1 MKLRLSI
8 SAVILLTLLSGCA
21 KESTSVV
28 DTGREPILFGAA
40 AYNGVETK
48 AFDPSD
54 NTRPNDPR
62 TLINVGNAV
71 SLFGVW
77 RPTGNDSVYETLF
90 NNRRLRCNSVILSDP
105 SDPLSF
111 DPEDQN
117 SSVWDYDPLEYWK
130 NTGDYCFTAV
140 SPYTTG
146 DASINSV
153 YELKISYR
161 VGSNHDLMVARAYR
175 DREDPASGKDRVELA
190 FKHVTSAVRFLF
202 RTATDQGDKYKLTA
216 FRLENL
222 SPRGTLTIDS
232 RLTAPINFEPSDG
245 VNPAGPDYPLRWNAG
260 AIGVL
265 GTLFDWTADASDPE
279 KTVPYPTYPDDPDDY
294 AQMGWY
300 YMVPHT
306 LDAGASVIFS
316 VSYDGQTPV
325 ETTINISDL
334 ELPAGADTWQPNHVY
349 NYFITVSQ
357 SGANIEVVA
366 TPWDEVDIT
375 TDSITFEG

>member
-1 MKLRLSI
+1 MKLHLSI
-8 SAVILLTLLSGCA
+8 SAVIFLTLLSGCA

-77 RPTGNDSVYETLF
+77 RPTIGDDSVFETLF

-111 DPEDQN
+111 DPENQD

-146 DASINSV
+146 DASINSA

-175 DREDPASGKDRVELA
+175 KEPDGGKDRVELS

-202 RTATDQGDKYKLTA
+202 GTASDQADKYKLTA

-232 RLTAPINFEPSDG
+232 RLSAPIDFGPG
-245 VNPAGPDYPLRWNAG
+245 GPDEPLDWAAG

-279 KTVPYPTYPDDPDDY
+279 KTVPYPTDPDDPDDY

-349 NYFITVSQ
+349 NYFITLSQ
-357 SGANIEVVA
+357 SGADIEVVA

>member
-8 SAVILLTLLSGCA
+8 SAVIILTLLSGCA
-21 KESTSVV
+21 KESTSIV
-28 DTGREPILFGAA
+28 DRGREPILFGAS

-62 TLINVGNAV
+62 ILINVGNAV

-77 RPTGNDSVYETLF
+77 RAAIGDDSVFETLF

-146 DASINSV
+146 DASINSA

-175 DREDPASGKDRVELA
+175 AEPAGGKDRVELA

-202 RTATDQGDKYKLTA
+202 KTASDQGDKYKLTA

-232 RLTAPINFEPSDG
+232 RLTAPINFDPSDG
-245 VNPAGPDYPLRWNAG
+245 VNPAGPDYPLRWNPG

-265 GTLFDWTADASDPE
+265 GTLFEWTADASDPE
-279 KTVPYPTYPDDPDDY
+279 KTVPYPTDPDNPDDY

-300 YMVPHT
+300 YMIPHT
-306 LDAGASVIFS
+306 LNASASVVFS
-316 VSYDGQTPV
+316 VSYDRQTPV

-357 SGANIEVVA
+357 SGADIEVVA

>member
-1 MKLRLSI
+1 MKLHLSI
-8 SAVILLTLLSGCA
+8 SAVIFLTLLSGCA

-77 RPTGNDSVYETLF
+77 RPTIGDDSVFETLF

-111 DPEDQN
+111 NPENQD

-146 DASINSV
+146 DASINSA

-175 DREDPASGKDRVELA
+175 EEPDGGKDRVELS

-202 RTATDQGDKYKLTA
+202 GTASDQGDKYKLTA

-232 RLTAPINFEPSDG
+232 RLSAQFNFEPSDG

-265 GTLFDWTADASDPE
+265 GTLFEWTADASDPE
-279 KTVPYPTYPDDPDDY
+279 KTVPYPMDPDNTDDY

-300 YMVPHT
+300 YMIPHT
-306 LDAGASVIFS
+306 LNASASVVFS

>member
-1 MKLRLSI
+1 MKLRQSILVVLILS
-8 SAVILLTLLSGCA
+8 AFLSGCG
-21 KESTSVV
+21 KDNTSVM
-28 DTGREPILFGAA
+28 DRSNEAITFGASSTIT
-40 AYNGVETK
+40 TK
-48 AFDPSD
+48 TFDPSD
-54 NTRPNDPR
+54 NTRPNDPS
-62 TLINVGNAV
+62 TLISVGNEI

-77 RPTGNDSVYETLF
+77 RPTIGDDSVYETLF
-90 NNRRLRCNSVILSDP
+90 NNRRLRCNSVYLDDP

-111 DPEDQN
+111 DPENQN

-146 DASINSV
+146 DATINSA

-161 VGSNHDLMVARAYR
+161 VGSNQDLMVARAYR
-175 DREDPASGKDRVELA
+175 AEPAGGKDRVELN

-202 RTATDQGDKYKLTA
+202 GTASDAGEKFKLTA

-232 RLTAPINFEPSDG
+232 RLSSPIDFSPSG
-245 VNPAGPDYPLRWNAG
+245 TDYPLDWSAG

-265 GTLFDWTADASDPE
+265 GTLFAWTADALNPE
-279 KTVPYPTYPDDPDDY
+279 KTVPYPTDTDNPDDY

-300 YMVPHT
+300 YMIPHT
-306 LDAGASVIFS
+306 LNAGASVVFS
-316 VSYDGQTPV
+316 VSYDGQEPV

-357 SGANIEVVA
+357 SGADIEVVA
-366 TPWDEVDIT
+366 TPWDEVSIT
-375 TDSITFEG
+375 TDPVTFEG

>member
-8 SAVILLTLLSGCA
+8 SAAAVLALLSGCV
-21 KESTSVV
+21 KESPSRV
-28 DTGREPILFGAA
+28 DTGREPIRFGASA
-40 AYNGVETK
+40 GIETK
-48 AFDPSD
+48 TFDPSD

-62 TLINVGNAV
+62 TLISVGNGV

-77 RPTGNDSVYETLF
+77 RATIGDDSVYETLF
-90 NNRRLRCNSVILSDP
+90 NNRRLRCNNVYLDDP
-105 SDPLSF
+105 TDPLSF

-146 DASINSV
+146 DASINSA

-161 VGSNHDLMVARAYR
+161 VGTNHDLMVARAYR
-175 DREDPASGKDRVELA
+175 AEPAGGKDRVELA
-190 FKHVTSAVRFLF
+190 FKHVTSAVRFLVG
-202 RTATDQGDKYKLTA
+202 TSSDQGDKYKLTA

-232 RLTAPINFEPSDG
+232 RLTAPIDFGPG
-245 VNPAGPDYPLRWNAG
+245 GPDEPLDWSAG

-279 KTVPYPTYPDDPDDY
+279 KTVPYPTDPDNPDDY

-300 YMVPHT
+300 YMIPHT
-306 LDAGASVIFS
+306 LDAGASVVFS

-357 SGANIEVVA
+357 SGADIEVVA
-366 TPWDEVDIT
+366 TPWDEVSIT
-375 TDSITFEG
+375 TDPVTFEG

>member
-1 MKLRLSI
+1 MKLHLSI
-8 SAVILLTLLSGCA
+8 SAVIILTLLSGCA
-21 KESTSVV
+21 KESTSVA
-28 DTGREPILFGAA
+28 DRGGEPILFGAA

-62 TLINVGNAV
+62 ILINVGNAV

-77 RPTGNDSVYETLF
+77 RATIGDDSVFETLF

-146 DASINSV
+146 DASINSA

-175 DREDPASGKDRVELA
+175 AEPAGGKDRVELA

-202 RTATDQGDKYKLTA
+202 KTASDQGDKYKLTA

-232 RLTAPINFEPSDG
+232 RLTAPIDFGPG
-245 VNPAGPDYPLRWNAG
+245 GPDDPLGWSAG

-265 GTLFDWTADASDPE
+265 GTLFEWTADASDPE
-279 KTVPYPTYPDDPDDY
+279 KTVPYPTDPDDPDDY
-294 AQMGWY
+294 TQMGWY

-306 LDAGASVIFS
+306 LDAGASVVFS

-349 NYFITVSQ
+349 NYIITVSQ

>member
-1 MKLRLSI
+1 MKLHLSI
-8 SAVILLTLLSGCA
+8 SAVIILTLLSGCA
-21 KESTSVV
+21 KESTSIV
-28 DTGREPILFGAA
+28 DRGGEPILFGAS

-77 RPTGNDSVYETLF
+77 RATIGDDSVFETLF

-146 DASINSV
+146 DASINSA
-153 YELKISYR
+153 YELTISYR
-161 VGSNHDLMVARAYR
+161 GGSNHDLMVARAYR
-175 DREDPASGKDRVELA
+175 AEPTGGKDRVELA

-202 RTATDQGDKYKLTA
+202 KTASDQGDKYKLTA

-232 RLTAPINFEPSDG
+232 RLTSPIDFSPS
-245 VNPAGPDYPLRWNAG
+245 GPDDPLGWSAG

-265 GTLFDWTADASDPE
+265 GTLFEWTADASDPE
-279 KTVPYPTYPDDPDDY
+279 KTVPYPTDPDNPDDY

-300 YMVPHT
+300 YMIPHT
-306 LDAGASVIFS
+306 LNASASVVFS

-357 SGANIEVVA
+357 SGADIEVVA

>member
-8 SAVILLTLLSGCA
+8 IAIAALALLFGCGKDRPSPA
-21 KESTSVV
+21 DEQ
-28 DTGREPILFGAA
+28 RRPILFSASS
-40 AYNGVETK
+40 GVKTK
-48 AFDPSD
+48 TYDPSD
-54 NTRPNDPR
+54 ITRPNDPR
-62 TLINVGNAV
+62 TLIDVGNAV
-71 SLFGVW
+71 SVFGVW
-77 RPTGNDSVYETLF
+77 RATIGDDSIYETLF
-90 NNRRLRCNSVILSDP
+90 YNRRLRCNNVYLDDP
-105 SDPLSF
+105 LDPLSF

-140 SPYTTG
+140 SPYTTN
-146 DASINSV
+146 DASINSA
-153 YELKISYR
+153 YELKIAYR
-161 VGSNHDLMVARAYR
+161 AGSNQDLMVARAYR
-175 DREDPASGKDRVELA
+175 AEPAGGKDRVELN

-202 RTATDQGDKYKLTA
+202 GTASDAGDKFKLTS

-232 RLTAPINFEPSDG
+232 RLSSPIDFSPG
-245 VNPAGPDYPLRWNAG
+245 GPDDPLNWSAG

-265 GTLFDWTADASDPE
+265 GTLFEWSADASDPE
-279 KTVPYPTYPDDPDDY
+279 KTITYPADPDSPDGY

-306 LDAGASVIFS
+306 LNAGASVVFS

-325 ETTINISDL
+325 ETTLNISDC
-334 ELPAGADTWQPNHVY
+334 ELPAGADVWQPNHVY

-357 SGANIEVVA
+357 SGADIEVKA
-366 TPWDEVDIT
+366 TPWDEVSIT
-375 TDSITFEG
+375 TDPITFEG

>member
-8 SAVILLTLLSGCA
+8 SAVIFLTLLSGCA
-21 KESTSVV
+21 KEGPSVV

-77 RPTGNDSVYETLF
+77 RATIGDDSVFETLF

-146 DASINSV
+146 DASINSA

-175 DREDPASGKDRVELA
+175 AEPTGGKDRVELS

-202 RTATDQGDKYKLTA
+202 GTASDQGDKYKLTA

-222 SPRGTLTIDS
+222 SPRGMLTIDS
-232 RLTAPINFEPSDG
+232 RLTSPIDFSPS
-245 VNPAGPDYPLRWNAG
+245 GPEYHLGWSAG

-265 GTLFDWTADASDPE
+265 GTLFEWTADASDPE
-279 KTVPYPTYPDDPDDY
+279 KTVPYPTDPDDPDDY

-306 LDAGASVIFS
+306 LDAGASVVFS

>member
-1 MKLRLSI
+1 MKLHLSI
-8 SAVILLTLLSGCA
+8 SAVIILTLLSGCA
-21 KESTSVV
+21 KESTSVA
-28 DTGREPILFGAA
+28 DRGGEPILFGAA
-40 AYNGVETK
+40 AYNRVETK

-62 TLINVGNAV
+62 ILINVGNAV

-77 RPTGNDSVYETLF
+77 RATIGDDSVFETLF

-146 DASINSV
+146 DASINSA

-175 DREDPASGKDRVELA
+175 AEPTGGKDRVELA

-202 RTATDQGDKYKLTA
+202 KTASDQGDKYKLTA

-232 RLTAPINFEPSDG
+232 RLTSPIDFSPS
-245 VNPAGPDYPLRWNAG
+245 GPDDPLGWSAG

-265 GTLFDWTADASDPE
+265 GTLFEWTADASDPE
-279 KTVPYPTYPDDPDDY
+279 KTVPYPTDPDDPDDY
-294 AQMGWY
+294 TQMGWY

-306 LDAGASVIFS
+306 LDAGASVVFS